1 MAWFGQG
8 KDTIE
13 WEEFR
18 DDVLFYKWPAK
29 EIKRGSRLILRP
41 GQKAIFYSDGVV
53 GAVFE
58 NPGNFDIYTDIVPF
72 FSTLKGW
79 LSLRGDSG
87 MRAEVYFVNAKELT
101 LPWGTRQR
109 IMIPTPEVPTGVPVG
124 CNGNLVLEFRD
135 YQTFINQVAG
145 VRETYSLEDVSERI
159 MGELNPVVAE
169 AILGG
174 ERQMGLNAL
183 IALQQNSRRLG
194 KAIQTELDKELS
206 EFGLGVADVNILA
219 FSYPPEVQKM
229 AEKAAAQSFISDLN
243 KYTTISMADSMDVPG
258 GAGNNAASAM
268 GMAVGM
274 QMASQMMESMKQ
286 RQPEPEPQTAGPA
299 CAACGFQSPIASKF
313 CPQCGAPMPQVAQQA
328 GDRFCP
334 TCRKMVCGKFCPDCG
349 TQTV

>member
-29 EIKRGSRLILRP
+29 EIKRGARLILRP
-41 GQKAIFYSDGVV
+41 GQKAIFYSDGIVD
-53 GAVFE
+53 AVFE

-79 LSLRGDSG
+79 FSLRGDSG

-109 IMIPTPEVPTGVPVG
+109 IMIPTPEVPTGIPVG
-124 CNGNLVLEFRD
+124 CNGNLILEFRD
-135 YQTFINQVAG
+135 YQTFINKVAG
-145 VRETYSLEDVSERI
+145 VRETYSLEDVADRI

-183 IALQQNSRRLG
+183 IGLQQNSRKLG
-194 KAIQTELDKELS
+194 KAIQVELDKELS
-206 EFGLGVADVNILA
+206 EFGLGVADVNILS
-219 FSYPPEVQKM
+219 FNYPPEVQKM
-229 AEKAAAQSFISDLN
+229 AEKVAAQSFVTDVG
-243 KYTTISMADSMDVPG
+243 KYTAVSMADGMGTPG
-258 GAGNNAASAM
+258 SAGSAAASGMGMAM
-268 GMAVGM
+268 GMQMVG
-274 QMASQMMESMKQ
+274 QMMGQ
-286 RQPEPEPQTAGPA
+286 NTQPRQ
-299 CAACGFQSPIASKF
+299 
-313 CPQCGAPMPQVAQQA
+313 AQPA

-334 TCRKMVCGKFCPDCG
+334 NCRKMVAGKFCPDCG
-349 TQTV
+349 TPTV